1 MFSFLEEI
9 AKKTGLPFDILNNG
23 FRIVNFSNKSI
34 YIEGFSNILIFEQN
48 LIKIKL
54 KKGIIEIEGENLKIE
69 NMDMQTI
76 IIAGK
81 ILKLEIS

>member
-23 FRIVNFSNKSI
+23 FRVVNFSNKSI